1 MKRNTARGAAV
12 LGRQLVLAA
21 LAALVAGLTPG
32 RAAAHDLRADV
43 NPATD
48 PIRVEAG
55 YDDGTPADDARVTVT
70 AADGTVV
77 ASGKTDERGVWTFP
91 LPGPG
96 RYTVAVESAGH
107 RDTVGLEVPEAAAP
121 TVFARFRLDKTVA
134 VVLGLALILGG
145 TLLFVR
151 VSRARR
157 GNRPGAT

>member
-55 YDDGTPADDARVTVT
+55 YDDGTPADEIIRWSGRTLERISVFGELQTPLLPAR
-70 AADGTVV
+70 
-77 ASGKTDERGVWTFP
+77 W
-91 LPGPG
+91 LPHPFK
-96 RYTVAVESAGH
+96 AVELDLAARTARLCADRYAAH
-107 RDTVGLEVPEAAAP
+107 RE
-121 TVFARFRLDKTVA
+121 RQQ
-134 VVLGLALILGG
+134 
-145 TLLFVR
+145 LL
-151 VSRARR
+151 
-157 GNRPGAT
+157 